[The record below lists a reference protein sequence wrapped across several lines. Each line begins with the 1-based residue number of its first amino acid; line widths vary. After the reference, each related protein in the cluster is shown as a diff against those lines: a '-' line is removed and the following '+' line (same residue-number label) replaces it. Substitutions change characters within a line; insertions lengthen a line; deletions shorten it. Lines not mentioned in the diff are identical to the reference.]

1 MSLTLAWKLSRCCVC
16 VSIFSLRLL
25 SWDSFSCSTCSCW
38 ARWRSFS
45 SCSCSTDDFRPCTSA
60 QTRPRSSV
68 GLNHSLKTLFVFFSL
83 VFLLQRTHACVCV
96 RVRTILECCNA
107 VVSLLEELGG
117 FIQLLLWRLQ
127 WRVQLLHLTVSKK
140 TDTVKMLLWLYVTRV
155 LLQVITDTADAEAS
169 LWSHKRTCVC
179 NLSLCCCV
187 LSRALATSVL
197 SMSCL
202 TSSSWWKTAQKLQI
216 ANQLTCI
223 LLLAVKKYLNV

>member
-1 MSLTLAWKLSRCCVC
+1 MLRLREHLLPQAAQLRLFFLLHLLLLSSLAILLFLQLQHWWLQTLHFCTNTAK
-16 VSIFSLRLL
+16 IFSG
-25 SWDSFSCSTCSCW
+25 T
-38 ARWRSFS
+38 
-45 SCSCSTDDFRPCTSA
+45 
-60 QTRPRSSV
+60 Q
-68 GLNHSLKTLFVFFSL
+68 SLIKNIILIFFL
-83 VFLLQRTHACVCV
+83 GIPTTAHACVRACV
-96 RVRTILECCNA
+96 CARTIPECCNT

-127 WRVQLLHLTVSKK
+127 MRVQLLHLTVSKK
-140 TDTVKMLLWLYVTRV
+140 TDTVKMLLWLHVTRV
-155 LLQVITDTADAEAS
+155 LLQVITDTVDGEAS

-223 LLLAVKKYLNV
+223 LLLAVKKYINV